1 MWFIDNSILLPVFS
15 NDLMDIHLLDEAF
28 HIHPLHPHHRG
39 WDTIQNTSVN
49 SSSMVFPWIRN
60 QAINIR
66 IHFLMIYYTNVF
78 KACTF
83 WDGKMYFLF
92 KYLRSND
99 CLIFMTGIL
108 IPRKTVFILRRD
120 TDSDV
125 STTAMNNKQKLLDID
140 QTRKCRIHV

>member
-1 MWFIDNSILLPVFS
+1 
-15 NDLMDIHLLDEAF
+15 
-28 HIHPLHPHHRG
+28 
-39 WDTIQNTSVN
+39 
-49 SSSMVFPWIRN
+49 
-60 QAINIR
+60 
-66 IHFLMIYYTNVF
+66 MIYYTNVF

-140 QTRKCRIHV
+140 QTRKCRIDVSSMSIRWSLLSDRLPSAWWPVLLSKS